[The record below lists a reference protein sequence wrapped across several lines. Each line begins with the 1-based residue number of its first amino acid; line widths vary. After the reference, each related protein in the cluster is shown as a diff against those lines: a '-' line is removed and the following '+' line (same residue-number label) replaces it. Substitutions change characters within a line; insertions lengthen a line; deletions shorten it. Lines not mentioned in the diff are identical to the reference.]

1 MDKAKFKQSSSELK
15 EMTDA
20 LKPYVDNIVEKHSKS
35 LDAIINKM
43 KKNMATMTVKELN
56 DTSLELAIETFYF
69 AESRD
74 ISLLQQ
80 ECATALYNMHY
91 ADVYTGTDGT
101 QNTKSNMAFLETQE
115 NLAVKI
121 LFNAVSTR
129 LKTKLDEAHRV
140 WNALNSVIISRNAE
154 NKQLRERSEP
164 DDDLRINDL

>member
-1 MDKAKFKQSSSELK
+1 
-15 EMTDA
+15 
-20 LKPYVDNIVEKHSKS
+20 
-35 LDAIINKM
+35 
-43 KKNMATMTVKELN
+43 
-56 DTSLELAIETFYF
+56 
-69 AESRD
+69 
-74 ISLLQQ
+74 
-80 ECATALYNMHY
+80 MHY

-101 QNTKSNMAFLETQE
+101 QNTKNNTAFLETQE

-164 DDDLRINDL
+164 DDDLRIDDL